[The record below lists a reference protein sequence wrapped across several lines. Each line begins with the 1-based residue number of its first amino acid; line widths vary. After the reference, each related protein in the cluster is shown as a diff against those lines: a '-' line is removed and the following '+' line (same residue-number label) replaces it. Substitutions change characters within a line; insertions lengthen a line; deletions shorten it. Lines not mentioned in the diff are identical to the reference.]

1 MIINL
6 GAVQQILMLKYL
18 NIYCIPSNIH
28 FFCIMEVIME
38 DKTFFLNLMVLKF
51 SLIFFNRIWFNS

>member
-18 NIYCIPSNIH
+18 NIYSIPSNIH
-28 FFCIMEVIME
+28 FFGLWKWLWKT
-38 DKTFFLNLMVLKF
+38 KTFF
-51 SLIFFNRIWFNS
+51 